1 MENLTEKE
9 KEVLAL
15 VDSNKLVDADTLSE
29 EDRKALD
36 SLVVRGLVG
45 STKDL
50 MKDVFMA
57 GFVEYV
63 RERNKKK
70 TSLCSAISFFLGV
83 LVACIVLA

>member
-9 KEVLAL
+9 KELLAL
-15 VDSNKLVDADTLSE
+15 VNSNELVDADTLSE

-36 SLVVRGLVG
+36 SLVERGLVG
-45 STKDL
+45 HTKDL

-70 TSLCSAISFFLGV
+70 TILWSAISFFLGV